1 MKSKLPVKK
10 SRSSRRKPPVKKSRS
25 ARRKPPVKK
34 SRSARRKPPV
44 KKSRSARRKSTRRKP
59 PVKKSRSARRKPPV
73 KKSRSTRRKPPVKKS
88 RSSRRKLPL
97 KKSRSARRKLPVKKS
112 RSERRKLLVKKS
124 RSARRKNQKIM
135 LKGGGDE
142 AEEVGKGEEEVVKE
156 VGKGEEE
163 VVKEV
168 GKEEEKCTINLI
180 LNNLSYDKI
189 LIISELSDKFIYK
202 NSIVQKYEKDNI
214 ALLNDKAHS
223 LYISAKKE
231 KIYNNMFY
239 EPNLF
244 SDFYDAI
251 GSLYICTQKIQD
263 VWNQIASNFNFNI
276 AIFNGSNS
284 VLKDIKKESD
294 YIVGLNILMSCRS
307 KNKALE
313 LNKLYNR
320 NGKYFIGID
329 GYTHNYGSS
338 FYICL
343 YFIEISKKDFV
354 TEYEKYPDEFPIIR
368 IIKIFFNKYK
378 FNNDTTEQC
387 SVLTIKDIINK
398 LIKLEPKI
406 TNKKSFNTKE
416 DNYFNSEFHH
426 KCYTEEICTIDVE
439 FENYIRE
446 IMKTIEKKY
455 INLFSLKKSTP
466 VLATPSMWPVPARL

>member
-10 SRSSRRKPPVKKSRS
+10 SRSS
-25 ARRKPPVKK
+25 RRKPPVKK

-142 AEEVGKGEEEVVKE
+142 AEEVGKGEEEVVKEVGKGEEEVVKE